1 LVTPSASPNSPP
13 STSTSFSDHPF
24 PTDDQITATF
34 TKTQNGSDIR
44 GITLDLIPE
53 EHVTLSPYMMFYI
66 AGAFADWL
74 ANKLNKPHSSSPS
87 LKISIG
93 ADPRLSS
100 PLISAAM
107 TAGLASR
114 GSSSSSDNNTV
125 AIVGSFGL
133 CTTPAMFMSC
143 IMEGHDYDGAI
154 MITASH
160 LPVNRNGAKF
170 FTKEGGLDKPDIK
183 WILQRATELYL
194 EEKNKNINNNK
205 KGGGGMYPPP
215 LDPHGQGLAVVLHQA
230 LLLGTSS
237 SPSSCQIKKVDF
249 LPVYAAHLRK
259 VIIDGVNHPS
269 TPDKPLTGFKIIVN
283 AGNGGGGFF
292 ASQVLQPLGADISG
306 SVHLDANGYF
316 PAHPSNPEDKRAV
329 EATVK
334 AVIESGGKGVDLG
347 LMFDTDVDRSGIVDA
362 SGRGINRNRYI
373 ALMSA
378 ITLRDHP
385 GGVIVTDSCTSNGLA
400 AFIKDLGGVHFRY
413 KKGYKNIINKGVELN
428 ESGGVN
434 CPLMMETS
442 GHGAMK
448 ENYFLDDGAYSAV
461 KVVIEA
467 VKRRL
472 ELGPGKGDISALL
485 ADLKEPVEAMEIR
498 VKILADDVRAEGEA
512 VTAAFHDWVVSG
524 AAGNDTWQLE
534 DENYEGWRVV
544 IDEGSGGRKG
554 WLLLRPSLHDPDV
567 VINVESEKEGGM
579 KESLKHL
586 LEFFREKEGM
596 FEISTKQVEGYV
608 SG

>member
-1 LVTPSASPNSPP
+1 M
-13 STSTSFSDHPF
+13 D
-24 PTDDQITATF
+24 
-34 TKTQNGSDIR
+34 
-44 GITLDLIPE
+44 
-53 EHVTLSPYMMFYI
+53 
-66 AGAFADWL
+66 
-74 ANKLNKPHSSSPS
+74 
-87 LKISIG
+87 
-93 ADPRLSS
+93 
-100 PLISAAM
+100 
-107 TAGLASR
+107 
-114 GSSSSSDNNTV
+114 
-125 AIVGSFGL
+125 
-133 CTTPAMFMSC
+133 
-143 IMEGHDYDGAI
+143 GHDYDGAI

-183 WILQRATELYL
+183 WILQRATQLYL
-194 EEKNKNINNNK
+194 DEKNNSVIDKNT
-205 KGGGGMYPPP
+205 GGGRGGMYPPP
-215 LDPHGQGLAVVLHQA
+215 LDPHGQGLATVLHQA
-230 LLLGTSS
+230 LLLGSS
-237 SPSSCQIKKVDF
+237 SSSSSCQIKEVDF
-249 LPVYAAHLRK
+249 LPVYAAHLRQ

-292 ASQVLQPLGADISG
+292 ASQVLQPLGADVSG
-306 SVHLDANGYF
+306 SVHLDPNGYF

-334 AVIESGGKGVDLG
+334 AVKESGRVDLG

-378 ITLRDHP
+378 ITLRNHP

-428 ESGGVN
+428 ESKEVN

-485 ADLKEPVEAMEIR
+485 ANLKEPVEAMEIR
-498 VKILADDVRAEGEA
+498 VKILADDVRAEAEA

-524 AAGNDTWQLE
+524 AGGNDMWRLE

-544 IDEGSGGRKG
+544 IDEGGGGRKG

-579 KESLKHL
+579 KESIRHL

-596 FEISTKQVEGYV
+596 FEVSTNQVEDYV
-608 SG
+608 S